1 MPVAPPTAR
10 SVTADGPPASS
21 SRVAEA
27 RIRSFVDAIVG
38 PARRNAAL
46 SRPVGRC
53 RPVPK
58 LSSGEVLLAS
68 QSHYSKIRAIGAIRI
83 CATRRAA
90 LGRGVVRDGFA
101 CRRASGLSQPRVFG
115 AEAHDLLHEDA
126 PRI

>member
-68 QSHYSKIRAIGAIRI
+68 QSHYSKIRAVDAIRPEGLGWRNT
-83 CATRRAA
+83 AQKTRPP
-90 LGRGVVRDGFA
+90 GP
-101 CRRASGLSQPRVFG
+101 LSLPIRQR
-115 AEAHDLLHEDA
+115 L
-126 PRI
+126 